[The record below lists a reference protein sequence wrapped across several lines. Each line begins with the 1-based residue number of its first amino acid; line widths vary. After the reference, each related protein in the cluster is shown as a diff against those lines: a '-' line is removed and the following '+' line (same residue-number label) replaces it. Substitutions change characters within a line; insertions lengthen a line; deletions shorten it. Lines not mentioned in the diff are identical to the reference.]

1 MPADSATTCSQSNID
16 VTSFALAFA
25 FHVAQHHQCCLML
38 QVLAELMMFAK
49 RRRSLLLLHLSARQ
63 EVLTK
68 NDRFKNKQ
76 LTNN

>member
-16 VTSFALAFA
+16 ATSFAVAFA

-68 NDRFKNKQ
+68 KQ
-76 LTNN
+76 PLHTKTN

>member
-1 MPADSATTCSQSNID
+1 MTQRGCDQPA
-16 VTSFALAFA
+16 VFK
-25 FHVAQHHQCCLML
+25 
-38 QVLAELMMFAK
+38 ELPRLRLLLLLLLLLRLLLLLL